1 MLYPTLQS
9 SKPDPFISVY
19 EQRMSLM
26 TASGNASTRLKRV
39 NRMNRVD
46 RVNCV
51 NCVNL
56 VKCQNVKPYN
66 R

>member
-9 SKPDPFISVY
+9 SKPDPIVSVY
-19 EQRMSLM
+19 EHRMSLL

-39 NRMNRVD
+39 NLVD

-51 NCVNL
+51 NYDVNGMNG
-56 VKCQNVKPYN
+56 VND
-66 R
+66 